1 MDSLAAAPG
10 TGPATSPLPVL
21 RARTSV
27 ATFDRLPTDRTV
39 VMGILNCTPDSFSD
53 GGEYNSLDT
62 AISHGL
68 RMFYAGADIIDV
80 GGESTRPGAEDVDE
94 AEEQRRILPVV
105 EALAKAGALVSVDTR
120 HASTAAA
127 AIDAGAGLINDVSG
141 TNVHPDMI
149 ALIAERQVPYV
160 LMHSRGDSRHMDSLT
175 RYDDVVGDV
184 VRELAE
190 VRERFYAAGVKPEK
204 IIVDPGVGFS
214 KNADQNWELLANLDR
229 VVAMGN
235 RVLVGTSR
243 KRFLG
248 SLLTTAG
255 KAAAPK
261 ERDDATSATTALAAA
276 QGIWGVRV
284 HDVGASLDAAKVAA
298 RMLTGKRNR
307 EARLAAQ
314 AAEGESPEG
323 QAAAGQAAAGQA
335 RPEPARASL

>member
-21 RARTSV
+21 RARTAMASF
-27 ATFDRLPTDRTV
+27 AALPTDRTL

-53 GGEYNSLDT
+53 GGEYNSIDT
-62 AISHGL
+62 AIAHGL
-68 RMFYAGADIIDV
+68 RMFYGGADIIDV
-80 GGESTRPGAEDVDE
+80 GGESTRPGALDVDE
-94 AEEQRRILPVV
+94 EEEQRRIMPVI
-105 EALAKAGALVSVDTR
+105 ATLAKAGALVSVDTR
-120 HASTAAA
+120 HASTAALA
-127 AIDAGAGLINDVSG
+127 LDAGAGLINDVSG

-175 RYDDVVGDV
+175 TYTDVVEDV
-184 VRELAE
+184 VRELSE
-190 VRERFYAAGVKPEK
+190 VRERFYAAGVKPEML
-204 IIVDPGVGFS
+204 IVDPGIGFS
-214 KNADQNWELLANLDR
+214 KNAEQNWELLANLHR
-229 VVAMGN
+229 VAEMGN
-235 RVLVGTSR
+235 KVLVGTSR

-276 QGIWGVRV
+276 QGVWGVRV

-298 RMLTGKRNR
+298 RLLVGGRNR
-307 EARLAAQ
+307 EARLAGQ
-314 AAEGESPEG
+314 SGAA
-323 QAAAGQAAAGQA
+323 
-335 RPEPARASL
+335 L